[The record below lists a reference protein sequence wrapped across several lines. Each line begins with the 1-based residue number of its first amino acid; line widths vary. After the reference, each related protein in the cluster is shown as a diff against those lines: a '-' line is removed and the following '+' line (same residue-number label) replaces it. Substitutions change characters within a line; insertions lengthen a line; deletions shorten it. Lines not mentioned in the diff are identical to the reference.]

1 MNKTLSNPAADL
13 LNTLCSCLLY
23 APGALLF
30 SRNLGFYGLC
40 TFKWPGLY
48 DTAAPFVLVVV
59 AFTAAVLV
67 VASIVTTV
75 IGFVPPT
82 LPHATG
88 TRLGIRNFIKFSI
101 FGPAVLQK

>member
-1 MNKTLSNPAADL
+1 M
-13 LNTLCSCLLY
+13 
-23 APGALLF
+23 F